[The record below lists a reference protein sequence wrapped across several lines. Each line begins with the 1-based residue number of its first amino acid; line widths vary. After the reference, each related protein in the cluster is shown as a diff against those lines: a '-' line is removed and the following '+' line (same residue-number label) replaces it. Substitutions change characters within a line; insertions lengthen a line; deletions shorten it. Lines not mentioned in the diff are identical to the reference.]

1 MVSMM
6 SLSEQPFCNS
16 RNDFIE
22 LNLLR
27 FIEIRCNRVI
37 QFCSAS
43 QAPSLHTSKL
53 TCDWITDVK
62 FKGIS
67 AAVEFV
73 NFSCSLNIF
82 KRILWVNAFLA
93 TLDLFKRMTS
103 SIIGASAIQ
112 LSVLSDR
119 LWLTSENISKWAWK
133 FLAFWMIDRQI
144 PTSKLKLSS
153 WSYRL
158 VL

>member
-6 SLSEQPFCNS
+6 SLSDQPFCNS

-43 QAPSLHTSKL
+43 QAPTLHTSKL

-67 AAVEFV
+67 AAIEFV

-82 KRILWVNAFLA
+82 KGIHWANAFLGN
-93 TLDLFKRMTS
+93 LDLFKSMTS

-112 LSVLSDR
+112 LSVLSDQLCFR
-119 LWLTSENISKWAWK
+119 EEQGMKVFGLLN
-133 FLAFWMIDRQI
+133 DR
-144 PTSKLKLSS
+144 PVNSNFETKTLKL
-153 WSYRL
+153 
-158 VL
+158 